1 MRPSLRP
8 LAAAT
13 LAIAAIAAGDA
24 AAVSRAHDGIGQ
36 VLIFPYYNAS
46 GGNASLLS
54 IKNTNRNVVAAVQLS
69 LPTAAG
75 ATTEVILYIPPAS
88 TWTAA
93 LTASAGGGS
102 ALQSADPS
110 CTHPVLASAGSA
122 DYSIDGIAASGF
134 LIATELG
141 ALGGDGVLALAA
153 SWKDPPHWE
162 LSGNMPRDC
171 ALLAAAWAP
180 GGTWAG
186 NPLAN
191 IELPANRLSG
201 SLHLVESGRGVGYS
215 IDTVVLADFSATS
228 LHRDV
233 RTQPVTLDD
242 AAPAES
248 KVVADG
254 TLIVSTWPRGVD
266 AVSAV
271 LMNGAT
277 TADIWHIPDVSAATD
292 FILSF
297 PTFPFYRSEDNSAFR
312 RGTVPSRVGIRALG
326 REGQDAVPL
335 PGADC
340 TPPSPHDE
348 RLVVDRPMFAFH
360 TRGDD
365 RLDPQSSAL
374 RGIHS
379 SDCQGYRQYDLPP
392 SLAGVVEF
400 SRGDDRVRALAIQS
414 LEGHRYWGLPLI
426 VTALAR
432 STGTPD
438 GKSFGF
444 QMTSR
449 TRVDAELP

>member
-1 MRPSLRP
+1 MRPALRP

-13 LAIAAIAAGDA
+13 LALAAVTAGDA
-24 AAVSRAHDGIGQ
+24 TAVSRADDGIGQ

-54 IKNTNRNVVAAVQLS
+54 IKNTNGNVVAAVQLS

-75 ATTEVILYIPPAS
+75 ATTAVILYIPPLS

-93 LTASAGGGS
+93 LVASAAGGS
-102 ALQSADPS
+102 VLQSADPS

-122 DYSIDGIAASGF
+122 GYAIEGIAASGF

-141 ALGGDGVLALAA
+141 GIPPHRALGRAA
-153 SWKDPPHWE
+153 NWSREPHWQITD
-162 LSGNMPRDC
+162 NVPRDC
-171 ALLAAAWAP
+171 AALAAAWTP
-180 GGTWAG
+180 GGTWAVD
-186 NPLAN
+186 PLAE
-191 IELPANRLSG
+191 IERPANRLSG

-215 IDTVVLADFSATS
+215 IDTVVLADFSVAA

-233 RTQPVTLDD
+233 VSQPVTLND
-242 AAPAES
+242 ATPAS
-248 KVVADG
+248 SAVVADG
-254 TLIVSTWPRGVD
+254 KRIVSTWPRGVD
-266 AVSAV
+266 AVGAV

-277 TADIWHIPDVSAATD
+277 AADVWHIPEVSAATD
-292 FILSF
+292 FILAF
-297 PTFPFYRSEDNSAFR
+297 PTFPFYRSVDNSAFYR
-312 RGTVPSRVGIRALG
+312 DMVASRVGIHVLD
-326 REGQDAVPL
+326 REGVDAVLL

-340 TPPSPHDE
+340 TPPSQHDE

-360 TRGDD
+360 TRGED
-365 RLDPQSSAL
+365 RLDPQSTAL
-374 RGIHS
+374 RGIHAS
-379 SDCQGYRQYDLPP
+379 GCEGYRQYDLPA

-400 SRGDDRVRALAIQS
+400 STGDDRIHALAIHS

-444 QMTSR
+444 QMKSR